1 MVNTLFNY
9 YSDDSKMKKISLT
22 NNQLKIIAML
32 AMLSDHIGKVL
43 LPQYQIL
50 QIIGRLAFPIFAFMI
65 AEGCFYTKNKVRYF
79 LTVFL
84 LGTGCQVVYLIAEKS
99 LYQNILITFSLSIIL
114 IFCTENYKNK
124 KYKASGI
131 ILSFAVSAVFII
143 SILLPVIF
151 INQGF
156 VIDYGVCG
164 VLLPLAI
171 YYAPDKLRKLI
182 YTAGILILLT
192 LDLGGGIQWW
202 SLLAIPL
209 LALYNQK
216 RGKYNIKPLFYIFYP
231 AHLVVIYLI
240 SLFLNK

>member
-1 MVNTLFNY
+1 MI
-9 YSDDSKMKKISLT
+9 KKFGLT

-32 AMLSDHIGKVL
+32 AMLSDHVGKVL
-43 LPQYQIL
+43 LPRYSIL

-65 AEGCFYTKNKVRYF
+65 AEGCYYTRNKLKYF
-79 LTVFL
+79 LTIFL
-84 LGTGCQVVYLIAEKS
+84 LGLGCQTVYVVAEKS

-124 KYKASGI
+124 KVKASGV

-151 INQGF
+151 IDQGF
-156 VIDYGVCG
+156 VIDYGICG
-164 VLLPLAI
+164 VLLPVAI
-171 YYAPDKLRKLI
+171 FYAPDKLRKLI
-182 YTAGILILLT
+182 FSAGLLMLLT

-202 SLLAIPL
+202 SVLSIPL

-240 SLFLNK
+240 SLISP